1 MTTGDRLEQHW
12 ASRRGQAP
20 GQKPEEQ
27 ASKASGLESPTRA
40 LEPQHPRR
48 AKIQASLSTAW
59 QLKLCFLFFVFSI
72 FTNTWTSP
80 DGQHRNKIDYIL
92 CSQRWRSSVE
102 SAKNK
107 NWS

>member
-1 MTTGDRLEQHW
+1 MTAGDRLEQHW

-40 LEPQHPRR
+40 LEPQHPLR

-59 QLKLCFLFFVFSI
+59 QLKLCFLFFQFLLIHGHHQMVNTEIRLII
-72 FTNTWTSP
+72 FFAAK
-80 DGQHRNKIDYIL
+80 DGEALY
-92 CSQRWRSSVE
+92 SQQ
-102 SAKNK
+102 NQD
-107 NWS
+107 